1 MFLLF
6 VVMAVGG
13 VLAYIF
19 REQVENTIQAEM
31 IADIRNYDP
40 GEPENSVTRA
50 WDETQSKLEC
60 CGLMTEQVSSRYKVS
75 VLSSPAQ
82 VSQAWQMWRYN
93 KLLNPGPDS
102 QLVPASCC
110 LPNLECRQDN
120 ATIVDNIW
128 QGDCMTIS
136 IQYVRDKSQMI
147 GAAAFAMS
155 CFTVSLTF

>member
-1 MFLLF
+1 
-6 VVMAVGG
+6 
-13 VLAYIF
+13 
-19 REQVENTIQAEM
+19 
-31 IADIRNYDP
+31 
-40 GEPENSVTRA
+40 
-50 WDETQSKLEC
+50 
-60 CGLMTEQVSSRYKVS
+60 
-75 VLSSPAQ
+75 
-82 VSQAWQMWRYN
+82 MWRYN

-110 LPNLECRQDN
+110 LPHLECRQDN

-155 CFTVSLTF
+155 CFTVS